1 MKRKINLLNTTLD
14 FNEIN
19 AIKKVIKNNYLTEN
33 VETKIFEN
41 NFRKKFKIKNIFSIS
56 NWTSGILI
64 ILKNLNLKKDDQV
77 IVPNIT
83 YFTTLSPI
91 IWCNAKVLLC
101 DIDTNTL
108 SLDLEKLKKKI
119 TKKTKAIITAH
130 LSGYCCEMDELINI
144 CKKKKIILIED
155 SAQALGAYYK
165 KKQLGTLGDYG
176 GFSFY
181 GNKIITTGEGGIV
194 YSKSKKNLLDLKKL
208 KNAGRK
214 NSGTYHHDS
223 IGLNFRFTEI
233 QAAIGSA
240 QIKKIK
246 TILIKKKL
254 IYEYYKKK
262 LVLNN
267 QYAEEFK
274 NLKNNQLN
282 YWISLFRF
290 KNKNKLK
297 KYLQNNGIQVRD
309 YFLPLNKQP
318 SLKNSKHILNL
329 KEKFPIS
336 EYVYKKSLILPSGPA
351 LSPKELK
358 FICDKIVYFY
368 NNKRKF

>member
-1 MKRKINLLNTTLD
+1 
-14 FNEIN
+14 
-19 AIKKVIKNNYLTEN
+19 
-33 VETKIFEN
+33 
-41 NFRKKFKIKNIFSIS
+41 
-56 NWTSGILI
+56 
-64 ILKNLNLKKDDQV
+64 
-77 IVPNIT
+77 
-83 YFTTLSPI
+83 
-91 IWCNAKVLLC
+91 
-101 DIDTNTL
+101 
-108 SLDLEKLKKKI
+108 
-119 TKKTKAIITAH
+119 
-130 LSGYCCEMDELINI
+130 
-144 CKKKKIILIED
+144 
-155 SAQALGAYYK
+155 
-165 KKQLGTLGDYG
+165 
-176 GFSFY
+176 
-181 GNKIITTGEGGIV
+181 
-194 YSKSKKNLLDLKKL
+194 LLDLKKL